1 MTAGKLPGRAEAT
14 MESVKHRTVTANG
27 IRQHYID
34 AGQGPAVVLLHGFP
48 FTNFTWR
55 HQIPELSKNY
65 RVIAPDLRG
74 YGETDKPVTGY
85 DKRNMARD
93 LRELMRSLEIPKIA
107 LVGHD
112 RGARV
117 ATRFAKDHP
126 EALDRLVVMDNVPTK
141 IVIRSWRESIGSS
154 SSTKS
159 RICRGAHYRA

>member
-1 MTAGKLPGRAEAT
+1 

-48 FTNFTWR
+48 FTNYTWR
-55 HQIPELSKNY
+55 DQIPELSKKY

-85 DKRNMARD
+85 DKRNMAKD
-93 LRELMRSLEIPKIA
+93 LRELMRALKIDKIA

-112 RGARV
+112 RGGV
-117 ATRFAKDHP
+117 WLPGLQKII
-126 EALDRLVVMDNVPTK
+126 PTPS
-141 IVIRSWRESIGSS
+141 IVSS
-154 SSTKS
+154 SSTT
-159 RICRGAHYRA
+159 CRRGLSQEISIFRRWPRPIGCFCFI